1 VRPLR
6 SIPTVLRRAPI
17 YDNDIQLKI
26 ILNPEHVRAHLSS
39 AGVQNFEAEMLLTS
53 QADAILL
60 ALPVMD
66 LTSILSSV

>member
-1 VRPLR
+1 M
-6 SIPTVLRRAPI
+6 
-17 YDNDIQLKI
+17 
-26 ILNPEHVRAHLSS
+26 
-39 AGVQNFEAEMLLTS
+39 GEAKNRYGNVIVLLTS